1 MDKINKKSVICSLN
15 IVKDLPYL
23 ANVNKDLILNIEDNI
38 IQVIYES
45 FIVTADQDYFTA
57 RILAYNG
64 LSRAFYWA
72 ASQSIEKYLKAFLL
86 LNGQS
91 TRPFNKHETGSL
103 LDEASSFDS
112 DLNNIDVS
120 PHPEIELISQ
130 EFAFSTFK
138 KLSLTDFINDLDTH
152 GNPNNRYNAIGVH
165 FNSYHIFALDKLT
178 FFIREKVGLHPFE
191 ESFHFDM
198 SNNVSTFKHNNPLF
212 SSSFADHDSTSKLP
226 RSFRDSKTL
235 THLENMI
242 KDSSYFSNEIRWLN
256 KKMRLTLP
264 KTQKNKSQGDNK
276 Q

>member
-1 MDKINKKSVICSLN
+1 VDKTNKKSVICSLN

-23 ANVNKDLILNIEDNI
+23 SNLNEDLILNIEDNI
-38 IQVIYES
+38 IKVIYES

-86 LNGQS
+86 LNGKVDKKLD
-91 TRPFNKHETGSL
+91 THRTKDL
-103 LDEASSFDS
+103 LNNASSFDS
-112 DLNNIDVS
+112 SLNSIDVS
-120 PHPEIELISQ
+120 PHPEIELVSK
-130 EFAFSTFK
+130 EWALSSFK
-138 KLSLTDFINDLDTH
+138 ELSLTDFINDLDTH

-212 SSSFADHDSTSKLP
+212 SSSFANRDSTSKLP
-226 RSFRDSKTL
+226 LSFRDSKTL
-235 THLENMI
+235 THLEYMI
-242 KDSSYFSNEIRWLN
+242 KNSSHFSNEIRWLN
-256 KKMRLTLP
+256 EKIKLTLP
-264 KTQKNKSQGDNK
+264 KTQKNKSKGDNK
-276 Q
+276 